1 MSIQLINTM
10 TSFFGFMCGDDKF
23 GRWVPEPNISATAFM
38 GRAIIDFSQA
48 LFQHPVITVSTTAF
62 WGGVTVIVPAKVQV
76 EQDGQAIFGG
86 FGDEG
91 GIYASSCTDDSLCDR
106 NQGVTVR
113 IVGTAMMGSV
123 SVVVN
128 KRATPAKLLSQEEV
142 ETILRDVPAE
152 PSTTAQD
159 LFEQVFGT
167 AASGLASAQTQKV
180 SELQTHAQL
189 QAALVQHVTEGMT
202 FAAQQHTTALQA
214 QAAAEDQLRTALVQ
228 QMTRSLDSS
237 QQQQVAATQA
247 QQQLQA
253 TLLQHF
259 AQVASS
265 QRLQPDQPNTFR
277 PGGVPGV

>member
-1 MSIQLINTM
+1 
-10 TSFFGFMCGDDKF
+10 
-23 GRWVPEPNISATAFM
+23 
-38 GRAIIDFSQA
+38 
-48 LFQHPVITVSTTAF
+48 
-62 WGGVTVIVPAKVQV
+62 VTVVVPAKVRV
-76 EQDGQAIFGG
+76 EQDGQAIFGV

-91 GIYASSCTDDSLCDR
+91 GIYASTCTDYSLCDR

-113 IVGTAMMGSV
+113 IVGTALMGAV

-152 PSTTAQD
+152 PSTTAQE
-159 LFEQVFGT
+159 LFEQVVGT
-167 AASGLASAQTQKV
+167 AATELASAQKQHRTV
-180 SELQTHAQL
+180 LQTQGQL

-202 FAAQQHTTALQA
+202 VAAQQHTTALQE
-214 QAAAEDQLRTALVQ
+214 QDAAEDQLRAALVQ
-228 QMTRSLDSS
+228 QMTRCLDSS
-237 QQQQVAATQA
+237 QQQHVAAAHT

-265 QRLQPDQPNTFR
+265 QRLQPDPTNNLR
-277 PGGVPGV
+277 PGEVPRAYPVQNRLAFGMAYGSLLRC